1 MARHTITAPY
11 RLDYTMFFSD
21 QQVPLAQA
29 YGWGVNDADSI
40 AFPDVLQEVSVL
52 IKIVIIRIIV
62 NNNKVSLPVVTPAQ
76 CATDVTNV
84 EDGMICAGGVEGES
98 SCIVSS

>member
-1 MARHTITAPY
+1 M
-11 RLDYTMFFSD
+11 
-21 QQVPLAQA
+21 AQA
-29 YGWGVNDADSI
+29 YGWGVNDADGFT
-40 AFPDVLQEVSVL
+40 FPDILQEVSVL
-52 IKIVIIRIIV
+52 IIIIIRIIV

-98 SCIVSS
+98 SCIVSL

>member
-1 MARHTITAPY
+1 M
-11 RLDYTMFFSD
+11 
-21 QQVPLAQA
+21 AQA

-40 AFPDVLQEVSVL
+40 AFPDILQEVSVL
-52 IKIVIIRIIV
+52 IIIIRIIV

-98 SCIVSS
+98 SCIVSAVTALKLYLEASRQAALALKLI